1 MLILG
6 LTLQFA
12 AFLCL
17 ISILRRSYDD
27 SRAQGLLS
35 TLLPPYALYYMFM
48 KLQGKPKALLIT
60 GFLGGAIL
68 GLACILLAA
77 PRT

>member
-12 AFLCL
+12 ALLCL
-17 ISILRRSYDD
+17 IGILRRSYDD
-27 SRAQGLLS
+27 SLAQGLCS

-48 KLQGKPKALLIT
+48 KLQGPSRGWLIS
-60 GFLGGAIL
+60 GFLGGAIF
-68 GLACILLAA
+68 GLIFILLGA
-77 PRT
+77 PKT